1 MDLKYVRS
9 ELRKLSE
16 IVEGW
21 NANQEIGSLE
31 RDLVL
36 DKLRTL
42 YEAVRFGAEAEP
54 PAADASGQEPF
65 PTEIP
70 VSLDLGEVL
79 SIEPLSVAEPEL
91 PSLSGSAPEPESG
104 FITPQADLPVAQSGA
119 AFPDCDTVAAETVAE
134 SVQDSVPADG
144 QEPAGG
150 VAEPAEIPAEPA
162 AGRPA
167 EAELPVAGLVPDP
180 ETPAAEE
187 IPAPE
192 STGNIAGEEVPVE
205 NIAAASE
212 SQGDAGLQEF
222 ARVPGTSEPQGA
234 TALREEPAHREAP
247 SGMPEP
253 EGITGSGAEADVTV
267 PASGAGEHPA
277 AALQPIAPTLFGIE
291 EETQRHRHKQRV
303 IMSLYNPEPPA
314 AWPTAEK
321 PAPAPAAGDAAK
333 PAAGRPQLPTDSP
346 ATDNPITDSMEPA
359 SGPGV
364 SVPDTPR
371 MFAGDEAPA
380 EGAYAASV
388 SQRPAPV
395 PDTGD
400 DDEEP
405 DFEEI
410 TLAGNGAPNN
420 GAVLGEVI
428 NHDKQTL
435 ADTIVPP
442 RDMASELRHSE
453 PVTDLRRA
461 IGINDKFLMIRD
473 LFDGDARAYEATL
486 DKLNA
491 FDDFDDC
498 MIYIAENYAWNANSD
513 GAKFLMELLER
524 KFA

>member
-21 NANQEIGSLE
+21 NETQEIGSLE
-31 RDLVL
+31 RDLAL

-42 YEAVRFGAEAEP
+42 YEAVRFGTEEAP
-54 PAADASGQEPF
+54 AAADAVRQEPF

-79 SIEPLSVAEPEL
+79 SIEPLPVAELEL
-91 PSLSGSAPEPESG
+91 PSLSGSGPEPESG
-104 FITPQADLPVAQSGA
+104 FIAPQAGLPVAEPGA
-119 AFPDCDTVAAETVAE
+119 AFSDCDTAAAETVAE

-162 AGRPA
+162 AGRTA

-192 STGNIAGEEVPVE
+192 STGNSAGKEVPAE

-212 SQGDAGLQEF
+212 SHGDSGSQEF
-222 ARVPGTSEPQGA
+222 ARVPGASGPQGV
-234 TALREEPAHREAP
+234 TDPRDEPAHREAP

-253 EGITGSGAEADVTV
+253 EAIAGSGAETGVTLLA
-267 PASGAGEHPA
+267 PGAGAHPA
-277 AALQPIAPTLFGIE
+277 AAQQPIAPTLFGIE

-303 IMSLYNPEPPA
+303 IMSLYNPEPTA
-314 AWPTAEK
+314 ARPTAEK
-321 PAPAPAAGDAAK
+321 PAPSPAAGDAAK
-333 PAAGRPQLPTDSP
+333 PVAGRPQLPTDSP
-346 ATDNPITDSMEPA
+346 ATDSPEPV

-380 EGAYAASV
+380 EGVYAASV
-388 SQRPAPV
+388 SQRPASV
-395 PDTGD
+395 PDTGN

-442 RDMASELRHSE
+442 RDMASELRRSE

-473 LFDGDARAYEATL
+473 LFDGDARAYEAAL
-486 DKLNA
+486 DKLDA
-491 FDDFDDC
+491 FGDFDDC

>member
-1 MDLKYVRS
+1 MRIMDLKYVRS

-21 NANQEIGSLE
+21 NATQEIGSLE
-31 RDLVL
+31 RDLAL

-42 YEAVRFGAEAEP
+42 YEAVRFGTEEEP
-54 PAADASGQEPF
+54 AAADAVRQEAF

-79 SIEPLSVAEPEL
+79 SIEPLPVAEPEL
-91 PSLSGSAPEPESG
+91 PSLSGSGPEPESG
-104 FITPQADLPVAQSGA
+104 FIAPQAGLPVAEPGA
-119 AFPDCDTVAAETVAE
+119 AFPDCDTAAAETVAE

-162 AGRPA
+162 AGRTA
-167 EAELPVAGLVPDP
+167 EAEPPVAGLVPDP

-192 STGNIAGEEVPVE
+192 STGNSAGKEVPAE

-212 SQGDAGLQEF
+212 SHGDSGSQEF
-222 ARVPGTSEPQGA
+222 ARVPGASGPQGA
-234 TALREEPAHREAP
+234 TDPRDEPAHREAP

-253 EGITGSGAEADVTV
+253 EAIAGSGAETGVTH
-267 PASGAGEHPA
+267 PAPGAGAHPA
-277 AALQPIAPTLFGIE
+277 AAPQPIAPTLFEIE

-303 IMSLYNPEPPA
+303 IMSLYNPEPTA
-314 AWPTAEK
+314 VRSTAEK
-321 PAPAPAAGDAAK
+321 PAPSLAAGDAAK
-333 PAAGRPQLPTDSP
+333 PVAGRPQLPTDSP
-346 ATDNPITDSMEPA
+346 STDSSEPA
-359 SGPGV
+359 SGPGA
-364 SVPDTPR
+364 SAPGAPR

-388 SQRPAPV
+388 SQCPAPV
-395 PDTGD
+395 SDAVD
-400 DDEEP
+400 DGEEP

-410 TLAGNGAPNN
+410 TLAGNGVPNN

-442 RDMASELRHSE
+442 RDMASELRRSE
-453 PVTDLRRA
+453 HVTDLRRA

-473 LFDGDARAYEATL
+473 LFGGDVRAYEAAL

>member
-21 NANQEIGSLE
+21 NETQEIGSLE
-31 RDLVL
+31 RDLAL

-42 YEAVRFGAEAEP
+42 YEAVRFGTEEAP
-54 PAADASGQEPF
+54 AAADAVRQEPF

-79 SIEPLSVAEPEL
+79 SIEPLPVAEPEL
-91 PSLSGSAPEPESG
+91 PSLSGSGPEPESG
-104 FITPQADLPVAQSGA
+104 FIAPQAGLPVAEPGA
-119 AFPDCDTVAAETVAE
+119 AFSDCDTAAAETVAE

-162 AGRPA
+162 AGRTA

-192 STGNIAGEEVPVE
+192 STGNSAGKEVPAE

-212 SQGDAGLQEF
+212 SHGDSGSQEF
-222 ARVPGTSEPQGA
+222 ARVPGASGPQGV
-234 TALREEPAHREAP
+234 TDPRDEPAHREAP

-253 EGITGSGAEADVTV
+253 EAIAGSGAETGVTLLA
-267 PASGAGEHPA
+267 PGAGAHPA
-277 AALQPIAPTLFGIE
+277 AAQQPIAPTLFGIE

-303 IMSLYNPEPPA
+303 IMSLYNPEPTA
-314 AWPTAEK
+314 ARPTAEK

-333 PAAGRPQLPTDSP
+333 PVAGRPQLPTDSP
-346 ATDNPITDSMEPA
+346 ATDSPEPV

-380 EGAYAASV
+380 EGVYAASV
-388 SQRPAPV
+388 SQRPASV
-395 PDTGD
+395 PDTGN

-442 RDMASELRHSE
+442 RDMASELRRSE

-473 LFDGDARAYEATL
+473 LFDGDARAYEAAL
-486 DKLNA
+486 DKLDA
-491 FDDFDDC
+491 FGDFDDC

>member
-1 MDLKYVRS
+1 MRIMDLKYVRS

-42 YEAVRFGAEAEP
+42 YEAVRFDAEAEP
-54 PAADASGQEPF
+54 PAADASEQEPF

-79 SIEPLSVAEPEL
+79 SIEPLPVAEPEL
-91 PSLSGSAPEPESG
+91 PSLSGSGPEPESG
-104 FITPQADLPVAQSGA
+104 FIAPLAESGA
-119 AFPDCDTVAAETVAE
+119 DFPDCDTAAAETVAE
-134 SVQDSVPADG
+134 SVLDSVPADG
-144 QEPAGG
+144 QEPAGV

-162 AGRPA
+162 AGRIA
-167 EAELPVAGLVPDP
+167 EAEPPVAGLVSDP

-192 STGNIAGEEVPVE
+192 STGNSAGKEVPAE

-212 SQGDAGLQEF
+212 SHGDSGSQGL
-222 ARVPGTSEPQGA
+222 ARVPEA
-234 TALREEPAHREAP
+234 TDPWDEPAHREAP

-253 EGITGSGAEADVTV
+253 EAIAGSGAETGVTF
-267 PASGAGEHPA
+267 PAPGAGAHPA
-277 AALQPIAPTLFGIE
+277 AAPQSIAPTLFGIE

-303 IMSLYNPEPPA
+303 IISLYNPEPPA
-314 AWPTAEK
+314 ARPTAEK

-333 PAAGRPQLPTDSP
+333 PVAGRPQLPTDSP
-346 ATDNPITDSMEPA
+346 ATDSPEPV

-380 EGAYAASV
+380 EGVYAASV
-388 SQRPAPV
+388 SQRPASV
-395 PDTGD
+395 PDTGN

-442 RDMASELRHSE
+442 RDMASELRRSE

-473 LFDGDARAYEATL
+473 LFDGDARAYEAAL
-486 DKLNA
+486 DKLDA
-491 FDDFDDC
+491 FSDFDDC

>member
-1 MDLKYVRS
+1 MRIMDLKYVRS

-21 NANQEIGSLE
+21 NETQEIGSLE
-31 RDLVL
+31 RDLAL

-42 YEAVRFGAEAEP
+42 YEAVRFGTEEAP
-54 PAADASGQEPF
+54 AAADAVRQEPF

-79 SIEPLSVAEPEL
+79 SIEPLPVAELEL
-91 PSLSGSAPEPESG
+91 PSLSGSGPEPESG
-104 FITPQADLPVAQSGA
+104 FIAPQAGLPVAEPGA
-119 AFPDCDTVAAETVAE
+119 AFSDCDTAAAETVAE

-162 AGRPA
+162 AGRTA

-192 STGNIAGEEVPVE
+192 STGNSAGKEVPAE

-212 SQGDAGLQEF
+212 SHGDSGSQGL
-222 ARVPGTSEPQGA
+222 ARVPEA
-234 TALREEPAHREAP
+234 TDPWDEPAHREAP

-253 EGITGSGAEADVTV
+253 EAIAGSGAETGVTF
-267 PASGAGEHPA
+267 PAPGAGAHPA
-277 AALQPIAPTLFGIE
+277 AAPQSIAPTLFGIE

-314 AWPTAEK
+314 ARPTAEK

-333 PAAGRPQLPTDSP
+333 PVAGRPQLPTDSP
-346 ATDNPITDSMEPA
+346 ATDSPEPV

-380 EGAYAASV
+380 EGVYAASV
-388 SQRPAPV
+388 SQRPASV
-395 PDTGD
+395 PDTGN

-442 RDMASELRHSE
+442 RDMASELRRSE

-473 LFDGDARAYEATL
+473 LFDGDARAYEAAL
-486 DKLNA
+486 DKLDA
-491 FDDFDDC
+491 FGDFDDC

>member
-1 MDLKYVRS
+1 MRIMDLKYVRS

-21 NANQEIGSLE
+21 NETQEIGSLE
-31 RDLVL
+31 RDLAL

-42 YEAVRFGAEAEP
+42 YEAVRFGTEEAP
-54 PAADASGQEPF
+54 AAADAVRQEPF

-79 SIEPLSVAEPEL
+79 SIEPLPVAELEL
-91 PSLSGSAPEPESG
+91 PSLSGSGPEPESG
-104 FITPQADLPVAQSGA
+104 FIAPQAGLPVAEPGA
-119 AFPDCDTVAAETVAE
+119 AFSDCDTAAAETVAE

-162 AGRPA
+162 AGRTA

-192 STGNIAGEEVPVE
+192 STGNSAGKEVPAE

-212 SQGDAGLQEF
+212 SHGDSGSQGL
-222 ARVPGTSEPQGA
+222 ARVPEA
-234 TALREEPAHREAP
+234 TDPWDEPAHREAP

-253 EGITGSGAEADVTV
+253 EAIAGSGAETGVTF
-267 PASGAGEHPA
+267 PAPGAGAHPA
-277 AALQPIAPTLFGIE
+277 AAPQSIAPTLFGIE

-303 IMSLYNPEPPA
+303 IMSLYNPEPTA
-314 AWPTAEK
+314 ARPTAEK
-321 PAPAPAAGDAAK
+321 PAPSPAAGDAAK
-333 PAAGRPQLPTDSP
+333 PVAGRPQLPTDSP
-346 ATDNPITDSMEPA
+346 ATDSPATDSPEPA
-359 SGPGV
+359 SGPGA
-364 SVPDTPR
+364 SAPGAPR

-388 SQRPAPV
+388 PQRPVPV
-395 PDTGD
+395 SDTGD

-410 TLAGNGAPNN
+410 TLAGNGVPNN

-442 RDMASELRHSE
+442 RDMASELRRSE

-473 LFDGDARAYEATL
+473 LFDGDARAYEAAL
-486 DKLNA
+486 DKLDA
-491 FDDFDDC
+491 FGDFDDC

>member
-1 MDLKYVRS
+1 MRIMDLKYVRS

-21 NANQEIGSLE
+21 NETQEIGSLE
-31 RDLVL
+31 RDLAL

-42 YEAVRFGAEAEP
+42 YEAVRFGTEEAP
-54 PAADASGQEPF
+54 AAADAVRQEPF

-79 SIEPLSVAEPEL
+79 SIEPLPVAELEL
-91 PSLSGSAPEPESG
+91 PSLSGSGPEPESG
-104 FITPQADLPVAQSGA
+104 FIAPQAGLPVAEPGA
-119 AFPDCDTVAAETVAE
+119 AFSDCDTAAAETVAE

-162 AGRPA
+162 AGRTA

-192 STGNIAGEEVPVE
+192 STGNSAGKEVPAE

-212 SQGDAGLQEF
+212 SHGDSGSQEF
-222 ARVPGTSEPQGA
+222 ARVPGASGPQGV
-234 TALREEPAHREAP
+234 TDPRDEPAHREAP

-253 EGITGSGAEADVTV
+253 EAIAGSGAETGVTLLA
-267 PASGAGEHPA
+267 PGAGAHPA
-277 AALQPIAPTLFGIE
+277 AAQQPIAPTLFGIE

-303 IMSLYNPEPPA
+303 IMSLYNPEPTA
-314 AWPTAEK
+314 ARPTAEK
-321 PAPAPAAGDAAK
+321 PAPAPAAGDAART
-333 PAAGRPQLPTDSP
+333 AAGRPQLPTDSL
-346 ATDNPITDSMEPA
+346 ATDSPEPV

-380 EGAYAASV
+380 EGVYAASV

-395 PDTGD
+395 PDTGN

-442 RDMASELRHSE
+442 RDMASELRRSE

-473 LFDGDARAYEATL
+473 LFDGDARAYEAAL
-486 DKLNA
+486 DKLDA
-491 FDDFDDC
+491 FGDFDDC
-498 MIYIAENYAWNANSD
+498 MIYIAENYVWNANSD

>member
-1 MDLKYVRS
+1 MRIMDLKYVRS

-21 NANQEIGSLE
+21 NATQEIGSLE
-31 RDLVL
+31 RDLAL

-42 YEAVRFGAEAEP
+42 YEAVRFGTEEEP
-54 PAADASGQEPF
+54 AAADAVRQEAV

-79 SIEPLSVAEPEL
+79 SIEPLPVAEPEL
-91 PSLSGSAPEPESG
+91 PSLSGSGPEPESG
-104 FITPQADLPVAQSGA
+104 FIAPQAGLPVAEPGA
-119 AFPDCDTVAAETVAE
+119 AFPDCDAAAAETVAE

-162 AGRPA
+162 AGQTA

-180 ETPAAEE
+180 EIPAAEE

-192 STGNIAGEEVPVE
+192 STGNSAGKEVPAE

-212 SQGDAGLQEF
+212 SHGDSGSQEF
-222 ARVPGTSEPQGA
+222 ARVPGASGPQEP
-234 TALREEPAHREAP
+234 TDPRDEPAHREAP

-253 EGITGSGAEADVTV
+253 EAIAGARAETGVTH
-267 PASGAGEHPA
+267 PAPGAGAHPA
-277 AALQPIAPTLFGIE
+277 AAPQPIAPTLFGIE
-291 EETQRHRHKQRV
+291 EETQRHRHKQ
-303 IMSLYNPEPPA
+303 
-314 AWPTAEK
+314 PTAEK

-333 PAAGRPQLPTDSP
+333 PEAGRPQLPTDSP
-346 ATDNPITDSMEPA
+346 ATDSPEPA
-359 SGPGV
+359 SGPGA
-364 SVPDTPR
+364 SAPGAPR

-388 SQRPAPV
+388 PQRAAPV
-395 PDTGD
+395 SDTGD

-442 RDMASELRHSE
+442 RDMASELRRSE

-473 LFDGDARAYEATL
+473 LFDGDARAYEAAL
-486 DKLNA
+486 DKLDA
-491 FDDFDDC
+491 FGDFDDC

>member
-1 MDLKYVRS
+1 MRIMDLKYVRS

-21 NANQEIGSLE
+21 NETQEIGSLE
-31 RDLVL
+31 RDLAL

-42 YEAVRFGAEAEP
+42 YEAVRFGTEEAP
-54 PAADASGQEPF
+54 AAADAVRQEPF

-79 SIEPLSVAEPEL
+79 SIEPLPVAEPEL
-91 PSLSGSAPEPESG
+91 PSLSGSGPEPESG
-104 FITPQADLPVAQSGA
+104 FIAPQAGLPVAEPGA
-119 AFPDCDTVAAETVAE
+119 AFSDCDTAAAETVAE

-162 AGRPA
+162 AGRTA

-192 STGNIAGEEVPVE
+192 STGNSAGKEVPAE

-212 SQGDAGLQEF
+212 SHGDSGSQEF
-222 ARVPGTSEPQGA
+222 ARVPGASGPQGV
-234 TALREEPAHREAP
+234 TDPRDEPAHREAP

-253 EGITGSGAEADVTV
+253 EAIAGSGAETGVTLLA
-267 PASGAGEHPA
+267 PGAGAHPA
-277 AALQPIAPTLFGIE
+277 AAQQPIAPTLFGIE

-303 IMSLYNPEPPA
+303 IMSLYNPEPTA
-314 AWPTAEK
+314 ARPTAEK

-333 PAAGRPQLPTDSP
+333 PVAGRPQLPTDSP
-346 ATDNPITDSMEPA
+346 ATDSPEPV

-380 EGAYAASV
+380 EGVYAASV
-388 SQRPAPV
+388 SQRPASV
-395 PDTGD
+395 PDTGN

-442 RDMASELRHSE
+442 RDMASELRRSE

-473 LFDGDARAYEATL
+473 LFDGDARAYEAAL
-486 DKLNA
+486 DKLDA
-491 FDDFDDC
+491 FGDFDDC

>member
-1 MDLKYVRS
+1 MRIMDLKYVRS

-21 NANQEIGSLE
+21 NETQEIGSLE
-31 RDLVL
+31 RDLAL

-42 YEAVRFGAEAEP
+42 YEAVRFGTEEAP
-54 PAADASGQEPF
+54 AAADAVRQEPF

-79 SIEPLSVAEPEL
+79 SIEPLPVAEPEL
-91 PSLSGSAPEPESG
+91 PSLSGSGPEPESG
-104 FITPQADLPVAQSGA
+104 FIAPQAGLPVAEPGA
-119 AFPDCDTVAAETVAE
+119 AFSDCDTAAAETVAE

-162 AGRPA
+162 AGRTA

-192 STGNIAGEEVPVE
+192 STGNSAGKEVPAE

-212 SQGDAGLQEF
+212 SHGDSGSQEF
-222 ARVPGTSEPQGA
+222 ARVPGASGPQGV
-234 TALREEPAHREAP
+234 TDPRDEPAHREAP

-253 EGITGSGAEADVTV
+253 EAIAGSGAETGVTLLA
-267 PASGAGEHPA
+267 PGAGAHPA
-277 AALQPIAPTLFGIE
+277 AAQQPIAPTLFGIE

-303 IMSLYNPEPPA
+303 IMSLYNPEPTA
-314 AWPTAEK
+314 ARPTAEK
-321 PAPAPAAGDAAK
+321 PAPSPAAGDAAK
-333 PAAGRPQLPTDSP
+333 PVAGRPQLPTDSP
-346 ATDNPITDSMEPA
+346 ATDSPEPV

-380 EGAYAASV
+380 EGVYAASV
-388 SQRPAPV
+388 SQRPASV
-395 PDTGD
+395 PDTGN

-442 RDMASELRHSE
+442 RDMASELRRSE

-473 LFDGDARAYEATL
+473 LFDGDARAYEAAL
-486 DKLNA
+486 DKLDA
-491 FDDFDDC
+491 FGDFDDC

>member
-1 MDLKYVRS
+1 MRIMDLKYVRS

-21 NANQEIGSLE
+21 NETQEIGSLE
-31 RDLVL
+31 RDLAL

-42 YEAVRFGAEAEP
+42 YEAVRFGTEEAP
-54 PAADASGQEPF
+54 AAADAVRQEPF

-79 SIEPLSVAEPEL
+79 SIEPLPVAELEL
-91 PSLSGSAPEPESG
+91 PSLSGSGPEPESG
-104 FITPQADLPVAQSGA
+104 FIAPQAGLPVAEPGA
-119 AFPDCDTVAAETVAE
+119 AFSDCDTAAAETVAE

-162 AGRPA
+162 AGRTA

-192 STGNIAGEEVPVE
+192 STGNSAGKEVPAE

-212 SQGDAGLQEF
+212 SHGDSGSQEF
-222 ARVPGTSEPQGA
+222 ARVPGASGPQGV
-234 TALREEPAHREAP
+234 TDPRDEPAHREAP

-253 EGITGSGAEADVTV
+253 EAIAGSGAETGVTLLA
-267 PASGAGEHPA
+267 PGAGAHPA
-277 AALQPIAPTLFGIE
+277 AAQQPIAPTLFGIE

-303 IMSLYNPEPPA
+303 IMSLYNPEPTA
-314 AWPTAEK
+314 ARPTAEK
-321 PAPAPAAGDAAK
+321 PAPSPAAGDAAK
-333 PAAGRPQLPTDSP
+333 PVAGRPQLPTDSP
-346 ATDNPITDSMEPA
+346 ATDSPEPV

-364 SVPDTPR
+364 SVPDTQR

-380 EGAYAASV
+380 EGVYAASV

-395 PDTGD
+395 PDTGN

-442 RDMASELRHSE
+442 RDMASELRRSE

-473 LFDGDARAYEATL
+473 LFDGDARAYEAAL
-486 DKLNA
+486 DKLDA
-491 FDDFDDC
+491 FGDFDDC
-498 MIYIAENYAWNANSD
+498 MIYIAENYVWNANSD

>member
-1 MDLKYVRS
+1 MRIMDLKYVRS

-42 YEAVRFGAEAEP
+42 YEAVRFGTEEAP
-54 PAADASGQEPF
+54 AAADAVRQEPF

-79 SIEPLSVAEPEL
+79 SIEPLPVAELEL
-91 PSLSGSAPEPESG
+91 PSLSGSGPEPESG
-104 FITPQADLPVAQSGA
+104 FIAPQAGLPVAEPGA
-119 AFPDCDTVAAETVAE
+119 AFSDCDTAAAETVAE

-162 AGRPA
+162 AGRTA

-192 STGNIAGEEVPVE
+192 STGNSAGKEVPAE

-212 SQGDAGLQEF
+212 SHGDSGSQEF
-222 ARVPGTSEPQGA
+222 ARVPGASGPQGV
-234 TALREEPAHREAP
+234 TDPRDEPAHREAP

-253 EGITGSGAEADVTV
+253 EAIAGSGAETGVTLLA
-267 PASGAGEHPA
+267 PGAGAHPA
-277 AALQPIAPTLFGIE
+277 AAQQPIAPTLFGIE

-303 IMSLYNPEPPA
+303 IMSLYNPEPTA
-314 AWPTAEK
+314 ARPTAEK
-321 PAPAPAAGDAAK
+321 PAPSPAAGDAAK
-333 PAAGRPQLPTDSP
+333 PVAGRPQLPTDSP
-346 ATDNPITDSMEPA
+346 ATDSPEPV
-359 SGPGV
+359 SGPGA
-364 SVPDTPR
+364 SAPGAPR

-380 EGAYAASV
+380 EGVYAASV
-388 SQRPAPV
+388 SQRPASV
-395 PDTGD
+395 PDTGN

-410 TLAGNGAPNN
+410 TLAGNGVPNN

-442 RDMASELRHSE
+442 RDMASELRRSE

-473 LFDGDARAYEATL
+473 LFDGDARAYEAAL
-486 DKLNA
+486 DKLDA
-491 FDDFDDC
+491 FGDFDDC

>member
-1 MDLKYVRS
+1 MRIMDLKYVRS

-42 YEAVRFGAEAEP
+42 YEAVRFGAETEP
-54 PAADASGQEPF
+54 PEADASGQEPF

-91 PSLSGSAPEPESG
+91 PSLSGSGPEPESG
-104 FITPQADLPVAQSGA
+104 FIAPLADLPVAEPGA
-119 AFPDCDTVAAETVAE
+119 AFPDCDTAAAETVAE
-134 SVQDSVPADG
+134 SVLDSVPADG

-162 AGRPA
+162 AGRIA
-167 EAELPVAGLVPDP
+167 EAETPVAGPVPDP

-192 STGNIAGEEVPVE
+192 STGNSADKEVPAE

-212 SQGDAGLQEF
+212 SQGDSGLQEL
-222 ARVPGTSEPQGA
+222 ARVPGTSELQGA
-234 TALREEPAHREAP
+234 TSPREEPARREAP

-253 EGITGSGAEADVTV
+253 DGIAGSGAEADVTV
-267 PASGAGEHPA
+267 PASGAGAHPA
-277 AALQPIAPTLFGIE
+277 AAPQPIAPTLFGIE

-303 IMSLYNPEPPA
+303 IMSLYNPEPTA
-314 AWPTAEK
+314 ARPTAEK

-333 PAAGRPQLPTDSP
+333 PAAGRPQFPTDSP
-346 ATDNPITDSMEPA
+346 ATDNPEPV

-380 EGAYAASV
+380 EGVYAASV

-442 RDMASELRHSE
+442 RDMASELRRSE
-453 PVTDLRRA
+453 HVTDLRRA

-473 LFDGDARAYEATL
+473 LFGGDAKAYEAAV

>member
-1 MDLKYVRS
+1 MRIMDLKYVRS

-42 YEAVRFGAEAEP
+42 YEAVRFDAEAEP
-54 PAADASGQEPF
+54 PAADASEQEPF

-79 SIEPLSVAEPEL
+79 SIEPLPVAEPEL
-91 PSLSGSAPEPESG
+91 PSLSGSGPEPESG
-104 FITPQADLPVAQSGA
+104 FIAPLAESGA
-119 AFPDCDTVAAETVAE
+119 DFPDCDTAAAETVAE
-134 SVQDSVPADG
+134 SVLDSVPADG
-144 QEPAGG
+144 QEPAGV

-162 AGRPA
+162 AGRIA
-167 EAELPVAGLVPDP
+167 EAEPPVAGLVSDP

-192 STGNIAGEEVPVE
+192 STGNSAGKEVPAE

-212 SQGDAGLQEF
+212 SHGDSGSQGL
-222 ARVPGTSEPQGA
+222 ARVPE
-234 TALREEPAHREAP
+234 
-247 SGMPEP
+247 
-253 EGITGSGAEADVTV
+253 
-267 PASGAGEHPA
+267 
-277 AALQPIAPTLFGIE
+277 
-291 EETQRHRHKQRV
+291 
-303 IMSLYNPEPPA
+303 
-314 AWPTAEK
+314 
-321 PAPAPAAGDAAK
+321 APAPAAGDAAK
-333 PAAGRPQLPTDSP
+333 PVAGRPQLPTDSP
-346 ATDNPITDSMEPA
+346 ATDSPEPV

-380 EGAYAASV
+380 EGVYAASV
-388 SQRPAPV
+388 SQRPASV
-395 PDTGD
+395 PDTGN

-442 RDMASELRHSE
+442 RDMASELRRSE

-473 LFDGDARAYEATL
+473 LFDGDARAYEAAL
-486 DKLNA
+486 DKLDA
-491 FDDFDDC
+491 FGDFDDC